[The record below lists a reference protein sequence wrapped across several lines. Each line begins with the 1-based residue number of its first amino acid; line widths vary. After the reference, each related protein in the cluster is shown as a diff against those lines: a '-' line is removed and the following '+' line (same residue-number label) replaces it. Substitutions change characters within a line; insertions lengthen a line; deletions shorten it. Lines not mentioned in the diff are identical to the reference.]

1 MDLKIYSIERN
12 PQVSLDS
19 WQSLKTFAKIISDFH
34 LKLTILLNKSRE
46 TSMKRAWSQD
56 ELAAL
61 QQRLTRSQAELEQN
75 QLGKNLVIVCLS
87 VADPDP

>member
-1 MDLKIYSIERN
+1 
-12 PQVSLDS
+12 
-19 WQSLKTFAKIISDFH
+19 
-34 LKLTILLNKSRE
+34 
-46 TSMKRAWSQD
+46 MKRAWSQD